1 MILTT
6 LCSLVLVLRPIM
18 AFLSASPRS
27 VLLPLPHGKQ
37 LQFHQ
42 IDRKTHK
49 RVRHQNVDEAGKA
62 EKAHIVKGF
71 EYAKDKYIEIDPEES
86 KALRLPTATTVPI
99 SQFVKG
105 RAVTGTL
112 R

>member
-1 MILTT
+1 
-6 LCSLVLVLRPIM
+6 M

-49 RVRHQNVDEAGKA
+49 RVRHQNVDEAGSR
-62 EKAHIVKGF
+62 KGG
-71 EYAKDKYIEIDPEES
+71 YRQRI
-86 KALRLPTATTVPI
+86 
-99 SQFVKG
+99 
-105 RAVTGTL
+105 
-112 R
+112 